1 MDERL
6 EQMQEEID
14 SLKRCVDALRVMI
27 AETQEVQ

>member
-27 AETQEVQ
+27 TQDRKD

>member
-27 AETQEVQ
+27 EETQEVQ